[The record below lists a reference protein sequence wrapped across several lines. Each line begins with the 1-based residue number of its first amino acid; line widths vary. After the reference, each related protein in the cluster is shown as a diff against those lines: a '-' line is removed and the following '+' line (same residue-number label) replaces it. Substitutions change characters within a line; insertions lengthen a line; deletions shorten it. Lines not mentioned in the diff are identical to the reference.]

1 MASIE
6 EEVEKRYRLMKSLN
20 PWGAID
26 YLEAQIAQRDQ
37 RIAELEREIE
47 SWPIEYEF
55 VIVNKEHI

>member
-6 EEVEKRYRLMKSLN
+6 EEVEKRYKLMKSLN

-26 YLEAQIAQRDQ
+26 YLEAQLAERDQ
-37 RIAELEREIE
+37 RIAELERELE

-55 VIVNKEHI
+55 VITQPE

>member
-6 EEVEKRYRLMKSLN
+6 EEVEKRYKLMKLLN

-26 YLEAQIAQRDQ
+26 YLEAQLAERDQ
-37 RIAELEREIE
+37 RIAELERELE

-55 VIVNKEHI
+55 VITQPE

>member
-37 RIAELEREIE
+37 RIAELERELE

-55 VIVNKEHI
+55 VITQPD